1 MRSEAA
7 ALAASGA
14 SPQSPPVATLGG
26 GVHSPV
32 PTGGGSGG
40 SGYEDDDDG
49 VPPSPPGFNNTASP
63 LPPRPDYRPPLGEF
77 GRAGGADGG
86 RDFHYPDDDMDE
98 DEQMMDRAIQESMGI
113 ASGGRRG
120 ASNVAGAMDAPIT
133 IDDDENDDLQRA
145 IQASV
150 GVAGDGGGGVGSG
163 FDAAAAIGI
172 RRGRTGSG
180 VAAEHER
187 DNRPPPARTADLIF
201 GGTHPRGG
209 SSAGDPPRGQ
219 MFGTF
224 GAGAGAGGG
233 GVGGAVEHDVVEL
246 PDGIDREEARM
257 LEAAML
263 GIPYEPPEG
272 RVVGGSAGAGGLGVN
287 GVGINGFNGG
297 VAASAEATEARM
309 MRDEQDWAYEESLRM
324 DRAKEAA
331 AVAKREEEER
341 AAAEAAAVAA
351 VEAEAAA
358 VAAEERSKA
367 IAAAANALPDEPKAG
382 EEGVV
387 DVAIRLPDGRR
398 VRRRFAKTDP
408 LQAIFSFLVSAEHLE
423 AGTYRLVAQF
433 PRRSFEN
440 KAEGA
445 PTLQDA
451 GLTQKQEA
459 LFVEMTGDTA

>member
-1 MRSEAA
+1 M
-7 ALAASGA
+7 AASGA

-26 GVHSPV
+26 VHLPV
-32 PTGGGSGG
+32 PAGGGGG
-40 SGYEDDDDG
+40 DEEDDG

-63 LPPRPDYRPPLGEF
+63 LPPRPDYRLPLGEL
-77 GRAGGADGG
+77 GRAGGAGGG
-86 RDFHYPDDDMDE
+86 RDFHYPDDDDMDE
-98 DEQMMDRAIQESMGI
+98 DAQMMDRAIQESMGI
-113 ASGGRRG
+113 AGVGGRRG
-120 ASNVAGAMDAPIT
+120 ASNVVGAPDAPIT
-133 IDDDENDDLQRA
+133 IDDDEDDDLQFA

-150 GVAGDGGGGVGSG
+150 RVAGDGGRGLGSG
-163 FDAAAAIGI
+163 FDAGAAIGI
-172 RRGRTGSG
+172 RRGRAGSG

-187 DNRPPPARTADLIF
+187 DNRPPPARSADLIF
-201 GGTHPRGG
+201 GGAHPHGA
-209 SSAGDPPRGQ
+209 AGDPPRGQ

-224 GAGAGAGGG
+224 GAGAGVGAEGGGGG
-233 GVGGAVEHDVVEL
+233 GVGGAVEYDVVDL

-263 GIPYEPPEG
+263 GIPYEPPAG
-272 RVVGGSAGAGGLGVN
+272 RVVSGSGGAGELGVN

-297 VAASAEATEARM
+297 VTASAEATEARM
-309 MRDEQDWAYEESLRM
+309 MRDEQDWAYEESLRI

-341 AAAEAAAVAA
+341 AAAEAAALAA
-351 VEAEAAA
+351 AEAEAAA

-367 IAAAANALPDEPKAG
+367 IAAAADALPDEPNAG
-382 EEGVV
+382 EEGIV

-423 AGTYRLVAQF
+423 ADTYRLVAQF
-433 PRRSFEN
+433 PRRAFEN

-445 PTLQDA
+445 PTLQEV

-459 LFVEMTGDTA
+459 LFVEMTGDTP

>member
-1 MRSEAA
+1 M
-7 ALAASGA
+7 
-14 SPQSPPVATLGG
+14 
-26 GVHSPV
+26 
-32 PTGGGSGG
+32 
-40 SGYEDDDDG
+40 
-49 VPPSPPGFNNTASP
+49 
-63 LPPRPDYRPPLGEF
+63 
-77 GRAGGADGG
+77 
-86 RDFHYPDDDMDE
+86 
-98 DEQMMDRAIQESMGI
+98 
-113 ASGGRRG
+113 
-120 ASNVAGAMDAPIT
+120 
-133 IDDDENDDLQRA
+133 
-145 IQASV
+145 
-150 GVAGDGGGGVGSG
+150 
-163 FDAAAAIGI
+163 
-172 RRGRTGSG
+172 
-180 VAAEHER
+180 
-187 DNRPPPARTADLIF
+187 
-201 GGTHPRGG
+201 
-209 SSAGDPPRGQ
+209 
-219 MFGTF
+219 
-224 GAGAGAGGG
+224 
-233 GVGGAVEHDVVEL
+233 EL

-263 GIPYEPPEG
+263 GIPYEPPAG
-272 RVVGGSAGAGGLGVN
+272 AGGGAAGGLGVN
-287 GVGINGFNGG
+287 GVGIGVDGFRGG
-297 VAASAEATEARM
+297 VAPSAEATEARL
-309 MRDEQDWAYEESLRM
+309 MRNEQDWAYEESLRL

-331 AVAKREEEER
+331 AAAKREEEER